1 MSENPTPTQNAM
13 PERSAIEDLASVLA
27 VMVDL
32 HTLVEPDAKV
42 PPTMTGQL
50 MEAHARLMGH
60 IGDQAAALPPEER
73 RRWVALAITSA
84 TAATL
89 TALQLACAISGRAVK
104 EFGFDIGPAA
114 PPPQAPV
121 LVGPDGAPVSAATAG
136 DRRILTTLGG

>member
-84 TAATL
+84 TAAAL
-89 TALQLACAISGRAVK
+89 TALQLACALSGRAVE

-114 PPPQAPV
+114 PPPAAPV
-121 LVGPDGAPVSAATAG
+121 LIGPDGAPVSAATAG
-136 DRRILTTLGG
+136 DRRIITTLGG